1 MVADVRRGKEDRTG
15 PKPENNRPEIQ
26 FRSFGIF
33 WSFSVSQEMRNSTNY
48 TGIPSYLYKVLNK
61 PLS

>member
-33 WSFSVSQEMRNSTNY
+33 
-48 TGIPSYLYKVLNK
+48 
-61 PLS
+61 